1 MVLIEVDD
9 INIGCIPE
17 YLGELQEAM
26 QKRFVFGKWETD
38 EADFR
43 QTYQGHQGQG
53 GFGPAQVHHRKDH
66 ASQGF
71 HGNKTSLLEPE
82 EFEQYRSLLYKINW
96 VAHQTRPEAA
106 GVVIL
111 LSSRLNRANIYD
123 LSCLNKL
130 AVLLRSTAQHPLVLH
145 RFESNKMIFIAAFD
159 AGGVDSLPVS
169 EEPGAVTDATQGA
182 WIIMASDAMPS
193 ASTSCNVSI
202 LSWRSAKLRGRVSST
217 LAGEALAFSQSL
229 SELDWLQVM

>member
-1 MVLIEVDD
+1 MNCKRLCRSALCLASGKLTRPTSGRHIKVTNGKVVLDQRKYIIEKIMPVKVSK
-9 INIGCIPE
+9 GC
-17 YLGELQEAM
+17 L
-26 QKRFVFGKWETD
+26 
-38 EADFR
+38 
-43 QTYQGHQGQG
+43 
-53 GFGPAQVHHRKDH
+53 
-66 ASQGF
+66 
-71 HGNKTSLLEPE
+71 GNKTSLFEPE

-106 GVVIL
+106 GVVSL

-145 RFESNKMIFIAAFD
+145 RFESNKMIFIAASD

-169 EEPGAVTDATQGA
+169 EEPGAVTDTTQGA

-193 ASTSCNVSI
+193 ASTSCKVSI
-202 LSWRSAKLRGRVSST
+202 LSWRSAKLRRRVSPT

-229 SELDWLQVM
+229 SELEWLQVM